1 MRSNAALRR
10 SMTMRCSITRPTAFR
25 ANPLRRSGYPWN
37 PACKS
42 VATDQPCRIWQQSE
56 NLIENGILIAQ
67 ISQWKSR
74 FPLDVDLDIKD
85 RVDFSINGKPF
96 SVEILT
102 VKGRPVHDRVY
113 RFAVRRHVIATG
125 RTVG

>member
-1 MRSNAALRR
+1 MR
-10 SMTMRCSITRPTAFR
+10 MRCTITRPTAFR
-25 ANPLRRSGYPWN
+25 ASDFGGPKSGNPPMVVGREI
-37 PACKS
+37 
-42 VATDQPCRIWQQSE
+42 PCRIWQQSE

-67 ISQWKSR
+67 VSQWKSR

-85 RVDFSINGKPF
+85 TVDFSINGKPF

-102 VKGRPVHDRVY
+102 VKGRPVPGV